1 MAFEFLYRHRIRFAD
16 TDMAG
21 IVHFSNYFRF
31 MEIAE
36 HEFLRSLK
44 LSVHSK
50 IDDQH
55 VSWARVRAECS
66 YLAPSKFED
75 ELEIHLMV
83 REKTKKSI
91 TYDFRICKEDS
102 LLVAQGSV
110 TVVCVAIDS
119 ATGKMSSISIPS
131 SFSEK
136 IEAAPSE
143 LIQSTP

>member
-31 MEIAE
+31 MEICE
-36 HEFLRSLK
+36 HEFFRSLK
-44 LSVHSK
+44 LSVNTRIEDK
-50 IDDQH
+50 L

-66 YLAPSKFED
+66 YLAPSTFED
-75 ELEIHLMV
+75 ELEIHLVV

-91 TYDFRICKEDS
+91 TYDFRIRKEDS

-110 TVVCVAIDS
+110 MVVCVTIDS
-119 ATGKMSSISIPS
+119 ATGKMSSIPIPRLY
-131 SFSEK
+131 FDK

-143 LIQSTP
+143 LVKPTP